1 MFAQIHLSSADISAE
16 PEHTKIPTTT
26 RRPRRLPN
34 MATLHPHLWA
44 WEPPPYSMDLLWLPQ
59 LQASAHALPSASS
72 ALPLYLDRLWS
83 CFMARLRGSILR
95 SLP

>member
-44 WEPPPYSMDLLWLPQ
+44 WEPPPCSVDLLWLPQ
-59 LQASAHALPSASS
+59 LRPLHMLFPRPPVLFLSTWIDSGLASWL
-72 ALPLYLDRLWS
+72 
-83 CFMARLRGSILR
+83 GSEV
-95 SLP
+95 PF